1 MHGMRHSRT
10 APAGRSL
17 LLLSL
22 LALLA
27 FTCFPVFAQ
36 ADSSGAQYE
45 VNPVPEGGGH
55 HHQHEPVAKSS
66 TNNSGGTPSAPAG
79 SEGAPTEVN
88 SGGVPS
94 EAVKAESDS
103 RPERHQ
109 GSPEGGQG
117 SGGKQAAP
125 SPAPSPAPKPSSD
138 GGNSPLVPILIA
150 LAALAAISVGVFLVR
165 QRRQDSGGLTT
176 PPAG

>member
-1 MHGMRHSRT
+1 MRHSRT

-55 HHQHEPVAKSS
+55 HHQQPVAKSS

-94 EAVKAESDS
+94 EAVKAETDS

-117 SGGKQAAP
+117 SGGKNAAP
-125 SPAPSPAPKPSSD
+125 SPALAPAPKSTSD
-138 GGNSPLVPILIA
+138 GGSSPLVPILVA
-150 LAALAAISVGVFLVR
+150 LAVLAAISVGVFLFR
-165 QRRQDSGGLTT
+165 QRRQHGGGLTT